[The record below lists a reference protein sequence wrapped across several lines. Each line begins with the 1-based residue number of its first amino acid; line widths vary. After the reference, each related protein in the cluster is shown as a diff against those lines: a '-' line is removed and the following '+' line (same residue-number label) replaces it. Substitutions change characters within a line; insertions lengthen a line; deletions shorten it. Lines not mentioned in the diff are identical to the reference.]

1 MDSGLFFLKRWDSE
15 IFYAKKN
22 LLMTILNDIIL
33 TLMLEL
39 DDKGEDWFWSK
50 YEYI

>member
-1 MDSGLFFLKRWDSE
+1 MIDNRNVVMNGLWIVFLKRWDSE

-33 TLMLEL
+33 TLMREL
-39 DDKGEDWFWSK
+39 DDKGED
-50 YEYI
+50 